1 MDEIEIVPH
10 DQGWPA
16 LYEAERARLLPVL
29 DSYGLI
35 DIAHIGSTAVPG
47 LPAKPVI
54 DIAITVV
61 SLDAVR
67 ERGIA
72 ALGLL
77 GYLFWAE
84 NPDLD
89 DLFFVRGLPPRA
101 EKRTHHL
108 YITLPG
114 PRFDERVRL
123 RNRLRGDAGLA
134 QRYADLK
141 QELAARFP
149 SDREAYTRAK
159 TEFIVEVLDESV
171 NNC

>member
-1 MDEIEIVPH
+1 MDEIEIAPY

-16 LYEAERARLLPVL
+16 LYNAERTRLLPVL
-29 DSYGLI
+29 DSFGLI
-35 DIAHIGSTAVPG
+35 EMAHVGSTAVPG
-47 LPAKPVI
+47 LLAKPVI

-67 ERGIA
+67 EHGIEP
-72 ALGLL
+72 LDSL

-84 NPDLD
+84 NPDPD

-101 EKRTHHL
+101 HRRTHHL
-108 YITLPG
+108 HISLPG
-114 PRFDERVRL
+114 SRFEERVQF

-141 QELAARFP
+141 QELAARHS

-159 TEFIVEVLDESV
+159 TEFIVEALSRS
-171 NNC
+171 